1 MGKGR
6 RFDVL
11 FALPMAKRDFPH
23 YRYGMKPPVLTA
35 LLGGLFIAV
44 SASAAQAEPGQGLKE
59 RFWLTPDARPDA
71 LEPKTEAGEEAAPSR
86 DTLSADEFAS
96 REAFLDSLFD
106 RLKEAEN
113 PEQAKIVEAAIWKL
127 WTNSGSA
134 SIDYLMD
141 RGLGAMAAGE
151 QGEALI
157 YFTQVTTLAPG
168 YAEGWSKRATL
179 YYLMED
185 YQRALKDI
193 EQTLRLEPRH
203 FGALG
208 GLALLLNELGDKE
221 GALSAY
227 RKVLKV
233 YPHLPG
239 AQEAAEQLSEE
250 VEGQGI

>member
-1 MGKGR
+1 
-6 RFDVL
+6 
-11 FALPMAKRDFPH
+11 
-23 YRYGMKPPVLTA
+23 MKPPVLAA
-35 LLGGLFIAV
+35 LMGGLFFAV
-44 SASAAQAEPGQGLKE
+44 LTSAAQAETGQGLKE
-59 RFWLTPDARPDA
+59 RFGLTPDARPEA
-71 LEPKTEAGEEAAPSR
+71 VEPEAGAEAGKEAAPSK
-86 DTLSADEFAS
+86 DALSADEFAS

-106 RLKEAEN
+106 RLKEAKN

-141 RGLGAMAAGE
+141 QGLDAMAAGE

-239 AQEAAEQLSEE
+239 AQEAVEQLSEE